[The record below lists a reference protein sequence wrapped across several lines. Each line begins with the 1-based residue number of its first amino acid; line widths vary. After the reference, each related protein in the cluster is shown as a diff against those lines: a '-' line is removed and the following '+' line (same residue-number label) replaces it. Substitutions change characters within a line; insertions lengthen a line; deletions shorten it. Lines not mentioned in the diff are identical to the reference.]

1 MKKIIP
7 FCLLSVALLM
17 SLATNS
23 QILAQSTNSSTSQI
37 SPENTALLQAA
48 WNDLSTAD
56 HDYDGHRVKALKA
69 LKFFAQNNHFT
80 LQEGMGKGGEA
91 QVTSD
96 NQMRDAQAK
105 LQQVASA
112 LNLGKYPALAHALS
126 EISTAL
132 SLSSGVSASPGPSTN
147 PTPSSEA
154 LSANLSTASALIQ
167 SAYETLA
174 KADANYGGHK
184 VAAMTTIASVA
195 QQLGVTLENTKRQH
209 HGQGASDAMIKE
221 ALSQLQQASSILSDN
236 NHQRESN
243 ALNRAINQLT
253 VSVTIH

>member
-1 MKKIIP
+1 MKNLIHSY
-7 FCLLSVALLM
+7 LLSVALLM
-17 SLATNS
+17 ALATNS
-23 QILAQSTNSSTSQI
+23 HVVAQSTNSIAGQI

-69 LKFFAQNNHFT
+69 LRFFAKNNQLT
-80 LQEGMGKGGEA
+80 LQEGLGKGGEA
-91 QVTSD
+91 QITSD
-96 NQMRDAQAK
+96 EQMRDAQAK
-105 LQQVASA
+105 LQQVASS
-112 LNLGKYPALAHALS
+112 LSLGKHPALAHALS

-132 SLSSGVSASPGPSTN
+132 SLSPGTPTSSGSSTSQS
-147 PTPSSEA
+147 PSSEDT
-154 LSANLSTASALIQ
+154 STKLSTASGLIQ

-184 VAAMTTIASVA
+184 VAAMTTIANVA
-195 QQLGVTLENTKRQH
+195 QHLGITLDATKRQH
-209 HGQGASDAMIKE
+209 HGQGVSDAMLKE
-221 ALSQLQQASSILSDN
+221 ALSQLQQASSILSEN
-236 NHQRESN
+236 KHQREAS